1 MIGKA
6 AVLLLVLAGVKRA
19 YATVMSESGLLL
31 RHLGFLRYRVSI
43 ILNRAG
49 PCPMEEAMDR
59 IKDPVRALVA
69 SAFYQI
75 MG

>member
-59 IKDPVRALVA
+59 IKDPVRALGCL
-69 SAFYQI
+69 AFYQI